1 MQDLTLVQNV
11 LMQDLPPLR
20 LTSLRVLTLLW
31 VLLLLAGCA
40 HQPVVQV
47 ARPAQVESAAF
58 AMNGRISIRHQGKH
72 DSAGLRWIHQAQ
84 TDEILLLNPLGQTAA
99 RIYRDGNRA
108 TLDNGDKHYAD
119 RDVESLMMQVLGW
132 RLQLDGLHHWV
143 LGLPA
148 EGDSLAERDENGRLT
163 VLRQEGWEVRY
174 LRYAETDARSLPQ
187 RMQLSRQDLQLQLL
201 IDEWEWNPQ

>member
-1 MQDLTLVQNV
+1 MQNLT
-11 LMQDLPPLR
+11 R
-20 LTSLRVLTLLW
+20 FRVLTPLW
-31 VLLLLAGCA
+31 VFMLFMLAGCA
-40 HQPVVQV
+40 HQPVAPV

-58 AMNGRISIRHQGKH
+58 AMNGRISIQHQGKR
-72 DSAGLRWIHQAQ
+72 DTAGLRWVHLAQ

-99 RIYRDGNRA
+99 RIYRDGNQA

-143 LGLPA
+143 LGMPA
-148 EGDSLAERDENGRLT
+148 EGDSLAERDELGRLT

-187 RMQLSRQDLQLQLL
+187 RMALSRQDLQLQLL
-201 IDEWEWNPQ
+201 IDEWEWNPK

>member
-1 MQDLTLVQNV
+1 MKFLICC
-11 LMQDLPPLR
+11 
-20 LTSLRVLTLLW
+20 
-31 VLLLLAGCA
+31 LLLLSGCA
-40 HQPVVQV
+40 HQAVLPV

-58 AMNGRISIRHQGKH
+58 AMNGRISIKHQGKR
-72 DSAGLRWIHQAQ
+72 DTAGLRWIHQAQ

-99 RIYRDGNRA
+99 RIYRDANQA
-108 TLDNGDKHYAD
+108 MLDNGDKHYSD
-119 RDVESLMMQVLGW
+119 TDVESLMMQVLGW

-148 EGDSLAERDENGRLT
+148 EGESLAERDELGRLT

-187 RMQLSRQDLQLQLL
+187 RMELSRQDLKLQLL
-201 IDEWEWNPQ
+201 IDEWEWNPK